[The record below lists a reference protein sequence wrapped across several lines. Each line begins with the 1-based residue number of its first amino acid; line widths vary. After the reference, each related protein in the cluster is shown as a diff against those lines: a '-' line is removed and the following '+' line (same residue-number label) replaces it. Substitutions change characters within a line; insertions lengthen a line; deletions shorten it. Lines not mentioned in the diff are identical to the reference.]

1 MEFEWGSTKRLAN
14 LEKRGL
20 DFADLGEFDWAT
32 RVVFTDDRKDYGETR
47 YTALAIYRGRVH
59 SVTFTRR
66 GSRLRIISFRRAGRK
81 EIGRYEKEKVQPR

>member
-1 MEFEWGSTKRLAN
+1 MEFEWNDAKRLAN
-14 LEKRGL
+14 IEKHGL
-20 DFADLGEFDWAT
+20 DFADLGEFNWAT
-32 RVVFTDDRKDYGETR
+32 RVVFVDDRKVYGETR

-66 GSRLRIISFRRAGRK
+66 GTRLRIISFRQAARK

>member
-1 MEFEWGSTKRLAN
+1 LAN
-14 LEKRGL
+14 LEKHGL

-66 GSRLRIISFRRAGRK
+66 GKRLRIISFISFRRAGQK